1 MLTDNDPT
9 KLDALLDAQLPSEMT
24 AEDKR
29 RAEIRRV
36 ADANRAAV
44 AALTATARMRRQ

>member
-9 KLDALLDAQLPSEMT
+9 KLDALLDSPLPSEMT
-24 AEDKR
+24 AEDKQ
-29 RAEIRRV
+29 RAQMKRV

-44 AALTATARMRRQ
+44 AALTATARMRRS